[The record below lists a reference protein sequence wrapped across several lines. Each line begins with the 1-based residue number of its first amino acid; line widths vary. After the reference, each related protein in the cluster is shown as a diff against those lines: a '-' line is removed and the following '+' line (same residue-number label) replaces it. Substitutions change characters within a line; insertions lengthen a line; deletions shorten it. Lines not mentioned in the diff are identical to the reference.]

1 MEERRHA
8 VRRPVA
14 WVVRLWLNELS
25 SIGGRAADAST
36 HGLWVCVNWLP
47 SGTLRSGRVYRV
59 EVELET
65 GERRTYAA
73 ALRRRD
79 LAPPPAGR
87 RTERRLTPT
96 AGDLHQ
102 LGWTLVRPGPPRAN

>member
-8 VRRPVA
+8 VRRAVT
-14 WVVRLWLNELS
+14 WVVRLWLNDLS

-59 EVELET
+59 EVQLET
-65 GERRTYAA
+65 GERPRCGGRGSRAWVWRRAKSFRSRRSLRLPPGGAA
-73 ALRRRD
+73 AR
-79 LAPPPAGR
+79 
-87 RTERRLTPT
+87 
-96 AGDLHQ
+96 
-102 LGWTLVRPGPPRAN
+102 

>member
-65 GERRTYAA
+65 GERRIYAA
-73 ALRRRD
+73 ALRRTGQQGVG
-79 LAPPPAGR
+79 LEVSEALPVPSVP
-87 RTERRLTPT
+87 
-96 AGDLHQ
+96 
-102 LGWTLVRPGPPRAN
+102 

>member
-8 VRRPVA
+8 VRRPVT
-14 WVVRLWLNELS
+14 WVVRPWLNDLS

-59 EVELET
+59 EVQLET
-65 GERRTYAA
+65 GERPARAA
-73 ALRRRD
+73 APRRAGQPGGGPGAGAKPPGSPGPERPPP
-79 LAPPPAGR
+79 APPPAS
-87 RTERRLTPT
+87 
-96 AGDLHQ
+96 
-102 LGWTLVRPGPPRAN
+102 

>member
-8 VRRPVA
+8 VRRPVT
-14 WVVRLWLNELS
+14 WVVRPWLNDLS

-59 EVELET
+59 EVQLET
-65 GERRTYAA
+65 GERRTCAA
-73 ALRRRD
+73 ALRRTGQQGVG
-79 LAPPPAGR
+79 LEASEELPVSPVPEAPTRGR
-87 RTERRLTPT
+87 RP
-96 AGDLHQ
+96 
-102 LGWTLVRPGPPRAN
+102 VSPRPG